1 MVLYRQAGSLWCRA
15 DGAFDVDGRTCAS
28 RAPLTLQSSVL
39 GEGFSFS
46 LEPVGESVG
55 LANELSMKVRSQR
68 PRFDATRSASM
79 ERVKTSRPVKL
90 GPCRSWTTHECDG

>member
-1 MVLYRQAGSLWCRA
+1 LMAETCIVGEAPQAHIDAPMLKKPVVLYRQAGSLWCRA

-46 LEPVGESVG
+46 LEPVGIQSV
-55 LANELSMKVRSQR
+55 
-68 PRFDATRSASM
+68 
-79 ERVKTSRPVKL
+79 
-90 GPCRSWTTHECDG
+90 